1 MREIY
6 KVLATVPYPEEK
18 RKILENAF
26 APAEV
31 CWVNKSDEEKISE
44 VLKEADAAVLGS
56 DITPQILEEGVHLK
70 WIHCDH
76 AGLNAS
82 AKPEV
87 FARNIVLSG
96 SAGRSGPVLAEH
108 IFFLTLSLIY
118 DSHGLLKQQEQKTW
132 GGIPD
137 YQDRRGLYG
146 KTMGI
151 IGMGYTGQETAKRA
165 KAFGM
170 TVLGYGRSKSIS
182 ADGSVCGKEAAD
194 HFVDKMYYQSE
205 GDGIKALLE
214 ESDVVVLSIRL
225 SDETH
230 HMIDADALKTMKC
243 TAYLINM
250 ARGAVVD
257 EAALAEALISGEIAG
272 AGCDT
277 FECEPLPEE
286 SPLWGLPNMVITPH
300 CTPEMPDLAARSLEI
315 ICENVKRFR
324 EGTTLKNQLTIR
336 DVYTKS

>member
-1 MREIY
+1 MRKIY
-6 KVLATVPYPEEK
+6 KVLATVPYQEEK
-18 RKILENAF
+18 RKILEEAF

-31 CWVNKSDEEKISE
+31 CWVHKNDREQISE
-44 VLKEADAAVLGS
+44 VLKTADVAVLGS
-56 DITPQILEEGVHLK
+56 DITPQIMEEGSHLK

-87 FARNIVLSG
+87 FERNIILSG

-118 DSHGLLKQQEQKTW
+118 DSYGLFKQQEQRSW
-132 GGIPD
+132 GGILN
-137 YQDRRGLYG
+137 YHERRGLYG

-151 IGMGYTGQETAKRA
+151 IGMGYTGLETAKRA

-170 TVLGYGRSKSIS
+170 KVVGYGRSKGEPY
-182 ADGSVCGKEAAD
+182 DC
-194 HFVDKMYYQSE
+194 VDEMYYQSE
-205 GDGIKALLE
+205 GEGIERLLE
-214 ESDVVVLSIRL
+214 ESDIVVLSVRL
-225 SDETH
+225 TDETY
-230 HMIDADALKTMKC
+230 HMIDEKALKMMKT

-257 EAALAEALISGEIAG
+257 EVALVKALRNGTIAG

-277 FECEPLPEE
+277 FECEPLPKE
-286 SPLWGLPNMVITPH
+286 SPLWQLPNMVITPH
-300 CTPEMPDLAARSLEI
+300 CTPEMPDLVARSLEI
-315 ICENVKRFR
+315 ICENVKRYR
-324 EGTTLKNQLTIR
+324 EEEPLRNQLTVR